1 MCWKIKWWV
10 LKRCGYSK
18 CVGTQSKLWVPYLR
32 VLISGYLSI
41 LTKTFVCVVI
51 CGITL
56 WYILFLHK
64 TYIMGSDFSIKSV
77 VGNSLVLSTPSDYKY
92 MCTLNAHMTS
102 DGNITCECDITG

>member
-1 MCWKIKWWV
+1 M
-10 LKRCGYSK
+10 
-18 CVGTQSKLWVPYLR
+18 GTQSNLWVPHLR
-32 VLISGYLSI
+32 VLISGYLRI

-64 TYIMGSDFSIKSV
+64 TYIIGSYFSIKSV

-92 MCTLNAHMTS
+92 MCSFNAHVTS
-102 DGNITCECDITG
+102 EGNITCEFDITG